1 MTLLEVGERFARIV
15 LPDSFLESTEQ
26 RLRSANIALSGPEY
40 CGVSIWISLAVAGG
54 MVVNSLYLPFPLLP
68 WPVYAAI
75 GFFLSL
81 LILTVAIPLY
91 IIHRRIGELEDGL
104 PDALRQMS
112 AVLRAGVSMDAA
124 LEDVAQSEYGPLS
137 EEFERTLAQVRR
149 GRSIQGALEAMA
161 RRTRSELFERAFF
174 LVVEGMRKGAELA
187 SVLEAVSNDIREIH
201 AIQRER
207 RATTMQQV
215 LFLLVVALFAA
226 PFICSLT
233 LKIGGMFSGVS
244 MGGAAGLGGVGG
256 VPDVIN
262 LVVPAY
268 VVIQAAIT
276 ALGVGVVRY
285 GEMSKGVAFAGP
297 FMGIALLVY
306 YLTGMLSTFLLPV

>member
-1 MTLLEVGERFARIV
+1 MEVGERLARVV
-15 LPDSFLESTEQ
+15 LPDSFLKSTDR
-26 RLRSANIALSGPEY
+26 RLKSANIVLSGPEY
-40 CGVSIWISLAVAGG
+40 CGVSILFGLAVAIG
-54 MVVNSLYLPFPLLP
+54 MMVNSLYLPFPLLP
-68 WPVYAAI
+68 GPAYAVI
-75 GFFLSL
+75 SFFFTLV
-81 LILTVAIPLY
+81 ILTVVIPLY
-91 IIHRRIGELEDGL
+91 IIHRRIGELENAL

-149 GRSIQGALEAMA
+149 GRSVQGALEAMA

-174 LVVEGMRKGAELA
+174 LIVEGMRKGAELA

-226 PFICSLT
+226 PFICSLS
-233 LKIGGMFSGVS
+233 LRIGGMFSGVS
-244 MGGAAGLGGVGG
+244 LRGAAGLGAGAGL
-256 VPDVIN
+256 PDIVNI
-262 LVVPAY
+262 VVPIY
-268 VVIQAAIT
+268 VVLQAAIT

-297 FMGIALLVY
+297 FMGIALVVY
-306 YLTGMLSTFLLPV
+306 YITGLLSTFLLPV